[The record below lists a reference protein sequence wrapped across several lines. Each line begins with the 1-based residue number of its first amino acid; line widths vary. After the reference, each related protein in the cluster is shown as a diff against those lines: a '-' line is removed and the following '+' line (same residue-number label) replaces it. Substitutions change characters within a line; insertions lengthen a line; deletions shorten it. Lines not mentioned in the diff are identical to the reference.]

1 MSRWCDECT
10 RKEVFGCDNSCH
22 KFGLSTETLRK
33 FFTNHCAHPI
43 DIKKSIESNDE
54 IVAILWKI
62 NIGLFDSVDT
72 IYILF
77 KQQKSVTK
85 ERIVW
90 YISTRTKH
98 CMTLKRSNLAI
109 MEGY

>member
-43 DIKKSIESNDE
+43 DIKKSVESNDE

-72 IYILF
+72 IYIIQTTEKCHKGEDSLVYF
-77 KQQKSVTK
+77 NKDEALHDFEKV
-85 ERIVW
+85 
-90 YISTRTKH
+90 
-98 CMTLKRSNLAI
+98 
-109 MEGY
+109 